1 MFSPLGCGC
10 AFGDDSTSYRRRHQ
24 ERKLRLLMAWRDGL
38 ERQLAAVNASM
49 ATLERQMER
58 DQPAAQA

>member
-1 MFSPLGCGC
+1 MFSPLGCAC
-10 AFGDDSTSYRRRHQ
+10 PFGEDSPSSRRRHQ
-24 ERKLRLLMAWRDGL
+24 ERKLRLLSFWRDGL

-58 DQPAAQA
+58 DQAAPQA